1 MDYLEGLETSNN
13 LNNPNMYRRVQ
24 GILGEQSYSLV
35 LPKIFAINLGIKKG
49 DYVKVRQLGN
59 KIVVEKA

>member
-1 MDYLEGLETSNN
+1 MDHSEGSETSNK
-13 LNNPNMYRRVQ
+13 LNNPDMYRRVQ

-49 DYVKVRQLGN
+49 DYVKVRQSGN
-59 KIVVEKA
+59 KIIVEKA